1 METPL
6 QAKKKALQIADSGD
20 KETGLSDLTT
30 ALQGLVDNLAQQE
43 RRTVNITKVT
53 GLKTWQICV
62 IAYGVAKN
70 LDFQILELDRNK
82 QIRRFRIN

>member
-53 GLKTWQICV
+53 GLKT
-62 IAYGVAKN
+62 
-70 LDFQILELDRNK
+70 
-82 QIRRFRIN
+82 